1 MKTVWKIFVRDV
13 QRLSH
18 NVIAIIVI
26 IGMAV
31 IPALYAWFNIAA
43 NWDPYGS
50 TSGIKVAVVNQDTGY
65 HMVEMGPVKLEVGQE
80 IINNLRENEQIGWT
94 FTDYNTAMSGV
105 RAGEYY
111 AAVVIPEDFSQK
123 IASFLSDDIANPQ
136 IDYYVNEK
144 KNAIAPKITDN
155 GISVIQQQVNSTF
168 ISVATETIASIL
180 NLSAEQLDELGA
192 SPLDNLLGALRNTH
206 EELSVLATS
215 LTALDNTV
223 DAAVGLTH
231 AVDGVLPLLQDT
243 LTSGAATTTS
253 LQQLLLSSGDAA
265 SQISDAIALAL
276 ESCAALNDAVG
287 GQLADAA
294 DKLGSSAESAAL
306 QLETIA
312 ELAGVVY
319 PQLSSQLTAV
329 LNGVV
334 QGLPPSSPEQEAVL
348 ALIDAL
354 TNLDAS
360 QQQLAA
366 AASEAA
372 ESTRQL
378 GEVPQEMVNTL
389 EGQRQTISAE
399 VTALRNQFRL
409 NVAPAMKLAFA
420 DATTSLFNVSA
431 LLLSTADNL
440 GSLHS
445 VLDNT
450 SSTMTA
456 IQTALSTTSQTVERI
471 DGKILHCLEE
481 IDAAAADDKVDM
493 LVELLRNDPELI
505 GNFMASPVDVNTTVL
520 YPIANY
526 GSAMTPFYT
535 TLALWVGGI
544 VLVAIMKTRVEEE
557 IQLCFRPW
565 QAYLGRYLIFAVIG
579 LAQATIICLGDL
591 YFLQVQCMNPL
602 LFLLAGWV
610 SSFVYT
616 MIIYTLTVSFGDI
629 GKALCVILLVI
640 QIAGA
645 GGTFPIE
652 VTPQFFQNLYPFL
665 PFTYGINALRE
676 TVAGIYGSAY
686 WFDLL
691 KLLAYVPVALI
702 LGLVLRNPLIRLNE
716 FFDDRLKDTK
726 MM

>member
-192 SPLDNLLGALRNTH
+192 SPLDNLLGALHNTH

-366 AASEAA
+366 AASETA

-686 WFDLL
+686 WLDLL

>member
-31 IPALYAWFNIAA
+31 IPALYSWFNIAA

-378 GEVPQEMVNTL
+378 GEVPQEMLNTL

-686 WFDLL
+686 WLDLL
-691 KLLAYVPVALI
+691 KLLAYVPAALI
-702 LGLVLRNPLIRLNE
+702 LGLVLRNPLIRLDE
-716 FFDDRLKDTK
+716 FFDDRRKDTK

>member
-206 EELSVLATS
+206 EELSVLAAS
-215 LTALDNTV
+215 LAALDNTV

-265 SQISDAIALAL
+265 GQISDAIALAL

-329 LNGVV
+329 LDGVV
-334 QGLPPSSPEQEAVL
+334 QGLPPSSPEQQAVL

-366 AASEAA
+366 AASETA

-409 NVAPAMKLAFA
+409 NVVPAMKLAFA

-557 IQLCFRPW
+557 IQLRFRPW
-565 QAYLGRYLIFAVIG
+565 QAYLGRYLIFSVIG

-686 WFDLL
+686 WLDLL

>member
-366 AASEAA
+366 AASETA

-557 IQLCFRPW
+557 MQLRFRPW

-686 WFDLL
+686 WLDLL

>member
-366 AASEAA
+366 AASETA

-686 WFDLL
+686 WLDLL

>member
-1 MKTVWKIFVRDV
+1 
-13 QRLSH
+13 
-18 NVIAIIVI
+18 
-26 IGMAV
+26 
-31 IPALYAWFNIAA
+31 
-43 NWDPYGS
+43 
-50 TSGIKVAVVNQDTGY
+50 
-65 HMVEMGPVKLEVGQE
+65 
-80 IINNLRENEQIGWT
+80 
-94 FTDYNTAMSGV
+94 
-105 RAGEYY
+105 
-111 AAVVIPEDFSQK
+111 
-123 IASFLSDDIANPQ
+123 
-136 IDYYVNEK
+136 
-144 KNAIAPKITDN
+144 
-155 GISVIQQQVNSTF
+155 
-168 ISVATETIASIL
+168 
-180 NLSAEQLDELGA
+180 
-192 SPLDNLLGALRNTH
+192 
-206 EELSVLATS
+206 
-215 LTALDNTV
+215 
-223 DAAVGLTH
+223 
-231 AVDGVLPLLQDT
+231 
-243 LTSGAATTTS
+243 
-253 LQQLLLSSGDAA
+253 
-265 SQISDAIALAL
+265 
-276 ESCAALNDAVG
+276 
-287 GQLADAA
+287 
-294 DKLGSSAESAAL
+294 
-306 QLETIA
+306 
-312 ELAGVVY
+312 
-319 PQLSSQLTAV
+319 
-329 LNGVV
+329 
-334 QGLPPSSPEQEAVL
+334 
-348 ALIDAL
+348 
-354 TNLDAS
+354 
-360 QQQLAA
+360 
-366 AASEAA
+366 
-372 ESTRQL
+372 
-378 GEVPQEMVNTL
+378 MVNTL

-686 WFDLL
+686 WLDLL